1 MIETLE
7 IVREGGVPI
16 ARRAHIGV
24 VASGNCELLIE
35 PTSDARATVL
45 IRTSVRGYEGAWRA
59 VIERFFERHPI
70 AARIEIDDFGATP
83 SVVALRLEQ
92 ALEAAT

>member
-7 IVREGGVPI
+7 IINEGGTPI
-16 ARRAHIGV
+16 VRRAHIGV

-35 PTSDARATVL
+35 PTSEPRATVL
-45 IRTSVRGYEGAWRA
+45 IRTSVRGYEAAWRA
-59 VIERFFERHPI
+59 VIARFFERHPI

-92 ALEAAT
+92 ALEAAS

>member
-7 IVREGGVPI
+7 IVNQGGAPI

-35 PTSDARATVL
+35 PTSEPFATVR
-45 IRTSVRGYEGAWRA
+45 IRTSVRGYEDAWRA
-59 VIERFFERHPI
+59 VVARFFERHPI

-83 SVVALRLEQ
+83 AVVALRLEQ
-92 ALEAAT
+92 AIEDAT

>member
-7 IVREGGVPI
+7 IIREGGTPI
-16 ARRAHIGV
+16 ARRAHVGV

-35 PTSDARATVL
+35 PTDERRATVR
-45 IRTSVRGYEGAWRA
+45 IRTSVRGYDAAWRA
-59 VIERFFERHPI
+59 VLERFFERHPI

-83 SVVALRLEQ
+83 AVVALRLEQ
-92 ALEAAT
+92 ALEEAS